1 MKTGRGTDTRTGRW
15 GAGTAVLFAGVALLA
30 VAAGRLG
37 VYLDRAPRARFP
49 GGGQG
54 APRLYLLFQPGD
66 CVAYGALVERWDRLH
81 REGVVRVRGV
91 ELRPGGGRDGA
102 DDPGVSFPVRPGA
115 GEVEAAA
122 LRLGYGRTPL
132 SVLVDREGRPRLVVP
147 PVPGR
152 DGQEAAETMVRRY
165 AERLLAEG
173 G

>member
-1 MKTGRGTDTRTGRW
+1 MGPGGEVEARTRRW

-37 VYLDRAPRARFP
+37 VYLDRAPWARFP
-49 GGGQG
+49 AGGEG

-66 CVAYGALVERWDRLH
+66 CVTYGGLVERWDRLH

-91 ELRPGGGRDGA
+91 ELGPRARRDRA
-102 DDPGVSFPVRPGA
+102 DDPGVAFPVRPGA
-115 GEVEAAA
+115 GEVETAA

-132 SVLVDREGRPRLVVP
+132 SVLVDRDGRPRLVLP
-147 PVPGR
+147 PAP
-152 DGQEAAETMVRRY
+152 DGEGQDAAEAMVRRY
-165 AERLLAEG
+165 AERLGGEG